1 MVLHFLYRAESDIFD
16 LVQMSE
22 SDCAF
27 SVGKK
32 KRNYNNFCFS
42 VDQIKCSR
50 TRENRDVEVFFHL
63 YKNIAT

>member
-32 KRNYNNFCFS
+32 KKEL
-42 VDQIKCSR
+42 Q
-50 TRENRDVEVFFHL
+50 
-63 YKNIAT
+63 

>member
-32 KRNYNNFCFS
+32 KKGITIIFAF
-42 VDQIKCSR
+42 
-50 TRENRDVEVFFHL
+50 L
-63 YKNIAT
+63 